1 MLLVHGLLRARDGA
15 RVDQV
20 AGPGHPHVVEA
31 GSLAA
36 AVSEAPPHG
45 LTEDDAVA
53 HLDLL
58 AALAADV
65 PVLPLPLGTSAPDE
79 DAVREEVL
87 TPLADRLEQ
96 QLAAVADLVELRL
109 TLTFDTDAVIA
120 DVVRGDGDLERLAA
134 RSRAPGAGLADRLA
148 LGELVA
154 GRVAE
159 AEDALVGRWTAE
171 LDGIAERSAVLQA
184 DEQARRTAFLVRR
197 DRLGDADEAVARLR
211 EDAAGSAAVEYVG
224 PLPVFS
230 FLDDLPTGPAPQPRS
245 RWGW

>member
-1 MLLVHGLLRARDGA
+1 MLLVHGLLRASDGA

-31 GSLAA
+31 GTLAA

-58 AALAADV
+58 TALAADV

-96 QLAAVADLVELRL
+96 QLAAVAELVELRL
-109 TLTFDTDAVIA
+109 TLTFDTDALVA
-120 DVVRGDGDLERLAA
+120 EVARGDADLERLAA
-134 RSRAPGAGLADRLA
+134 RSRAPGAAFGDRVA

-159 AEDALVGRWTAE
+159 AEEALVEQWTAE
-171 LDGIAERSAVLQA
+171 LDGVAERSAVLHG
-184 DEQARRTAFLVRR
+184 DEQSRRSAYLVRR
-197 DRLGDADEAVARLR
+197 DRLTQADDAVAGLR
-211 EDAAGSAAVEYVG
+211 EAAAGYATVEYVG

-230 FLDDLPTGPAPQPRS
+230 FLDDLPAGPAPEPRS